1 DVDAHSSLRKQIDSL
16 RVTVDEQA
24 GAGRCT
30 DPHPIGADSGL
41 RLQADKIII
50 CTGGVSRRLPIPGFE
65 LTSTHSDA
73 WGLTSVPPSMLVI
86 GAGATG
92 AQVASIFN

>member
-1 DVDAHSSLRKQIDSL
+1 
-16 RVTVDEQA
+16 VTVHEQA
-24 GAGRCT
+24 SAARFA
-30 DPHPIGADSGL
+30 DPHTIETKGWL

-50 CTGGVSRRLPIPGFE
+50 CTGGVNRRFSIPGFE

-73 WGLTSVPPSMLVI
+73 WNLTSVPLSMLAV

-92 AQVASIFN
+92 V